1 MTEHPGRKI
10 PSLYL
15 TAEGPCPYL
24 PDRRERKVFTHL
36 LGSNAKPLNDA
47 LSEAG
52 FRRSQTIAYRPAC
65 EGCNACIS
73 VRIRVADF
81 KMTKGFR
88 RVMSVNRDIIRTHI
102 ESKATQEQFSI
113 LRDYLDDRHEDGGM
127 VDMTALDYVSMIEDT
142 TVNTEVVE
150 YRVGSPDTERETEGN
165 DRLLAVA
172 LTDEL
177 ADGLSMVYTFF
188 DVHETGRSLGT
199 YLILDHIEEAR
210 LRGLAYV
217 YLGYWIKDCRKMTYK
232 ERFKPIEALT
242 KEGWQDFDRIQV
254 N

>member
-24 PDRRERKVFTHL
+24 PNRRERKVFTHL

-65 EGCNACIS
+65 ETCNACVS
-73 VRIRVADF
+73 VRIRVSDYKAS
-81 KMTKGFR
+81 KGFR
-88 RVMSVNRDIIRTHI
+88 RVMSNNADIARAHI
-102 ESKATQEQFSI
+102 EPKATQEQFGI
-113 LRDYLDDRHEDGGM
+113 LRDYLDDRHENGGM
-127 VDMTALDYVSMIEDT
+127 ADMTALDYVSMIEDT
-142 TVNTEVVE
+142 TVQTEVVE
-150 YRVGSPDTERETEGN
+150 YRAGDIAPDGQAP
-165 DRLLAVA
+165 LLAVA

-177 ADGLSMVYTFF
+177 EDGLSMVYSFYDTK
-188 DVHETGRSLGT
+188 ETGRSLGT

-210 LRGLAYV
+210 LRGLPYV
-217 YLGYWIKDCRKMTYK
+217 YLGYWIKNCRKMAYK
-232 ERFKPIEALT
+232 ERFQPLEALT
-242 KEGWQDFDRIQV
+242 KEGWQDFDRISTD
-254 N
+254 